1 MVVCSATEYPK
12 YEFGGPSLTTG
23 SLGSKLKAVQR
34 VMSWVK
40 ANSDQKN
47 QNNMAEDEGGD
58 GLKVTPLRSE
68 RILNAI
74 REEESAS
81 REKTTKAVELIK
93 GKTRFHVSIEW
104 TMWVCGDWSA
114 KTKKTTVNLN
124 ETRRWRMHWTGSFC
138 WQTGVHWLQ
147 NFGTKMCWRWI
158 HSNLRMRRIRWRVG
172 GCGPNERLT
181 GDGTRWRDQ
190 TKKG

>member
-1 MVVCSATEYPK
+1 M
-12 YEFGGPSLTTG
+12 
-23 SLGSKLKAVQR
+23 
-34 VMSWVK
+34 K

-93 GKTRFHVSIEW
+93 GKTRFHVSIE
-104 TMWVCGDWSA
+104 
-114 KTKKTTVNLN
+114 
-124 ETRRWRMHWTGSFC
+124 
-138 WQTGVHWLQ
+138 
-147 NFGTKMCWRWI
+147 
-158 HSNLRMRRIRWRVG
+158 
-172 GCGPNERLT
+172 
-181 GDGTRWRDQ
+181 
-190 TKKG
+190 